1 MKRCPT
7 CNQTFEEDWL
17 SFCTQDGTTLIEDPV
32 VSSQPP
38 PTILA
43 ASPPS
48 PTGPN
53 TPATWNLPSGNIGES
68 GAPSRQPQPIQP
80 AWQPPPPPAYFQ
92 PNKSLATASM
102 VIGII
107 SATVGWLCLGPI
119 PGVLA
124 IILGAVA
131 LSQIKKN
138 PERNAGGQL
147 AWIGIATGTLT
158 VVVYVIF
165 FLIYIIALIA
175 SVKT

>member
-1 MKRCPT
+1 
-7 CNQTFEEDWL
+7 
-17 SFCTQDGTTLIEDPV
+17 
-32 VSSQPP
+32 
-38 PTILA
+38 
-43 ASPPS
+43 
-48 PTGPN
+48 
-53 TPATWNLPSGNIGES
+53 
-68 GAPSRQPQPIQP
+68 
-80 AWQPPPPPAYFQ
+80 
-92 PNKSLATASM
+92 M